1 MTMYT
6 LQVLTAL
13 AGDFLFGD
21 PRFLPHPVRLI
32 GRLCTVAERYFRA
45 TVANAAIAG
54 TLTVAAVL
62 LATGLTLTLALW
74 ACAVVSPV
82 VADIVAIFLLYTTVA
97 AQDLAAHSR
106 AVYRR
111 LIADDLDGARQAV
124 AMIVGRDTTRLDRQ
138 GVCRAAVET
147 VAENT
152 VDGVTAPLFWGIG
165 ASLLAAPAGASPIVL
180 TAIGAMLYKAVNTMD
195 SMFGY
200 KNEKYL
206 QFGRTAARLDDLAN
220 FLPARLT
227 PVFLVLAAAIQR
239 LDWRAAFRICRRD
252 RLRHA
257 SPNSGHPEATVA
269 GALGVRL
276 GGPSVYF
283 GTIVDKPWLGD
294 ERRAIDAE
302 DILRTNRL
310 MYLGTLLMILFLLAG
325 RAVVMEG

>member
-1 MTMYT
+1 MYT
-6 LQVLTAL
+6 IQVLTAI
-13 AGDFLFGD
+13 AGDYLFGD

-32 GRLCTVAERYFRA
+32 GRLCTSAERYFRA
-45 TVANAAIAG
+45 TGASAASAG
-54 TLTVAAVL
+54 ALTTAAVL
-62 LATGLTLTLALW
+62 VVTGLTLALVLA
-74 ACAVVSPV
+74 ACAAVAPLL
-82 VADIVAIFLLYTTVA
+82 ADIVAVILLYTTVA
-97 AQDLAAHSR
+97 AHDLAAHSR
-106 AVYRR
+106 AVYDR

-138 GVCRAAVET
+138 GICRAAVET

-165 ASLLAAPAGASPIVL
+165 CSLLAVPIGADPIVL
-180 TAIGAMLYKAVNTMD
+180 TAIGALLYKAINTMD

-206 QFGRTAARLDDLAN
+206 EFGRTAARLDDLAN

-227 PVFLVLAAAIQR
+227 PVFLILAAAIQR
-239 LDWRAAFRICRRD
+239 LDWRGALRICRRD

-283 GTIVDKPWLGD
+283 DTVVDKPWLGD
-294 ERRAIDAE
+294 DRRAIDAD

-310 MYLGTLLMILFLLAG
+310 MYLGALLFAIFLLG
-325 RAVVMEG
+325 CRAVVMEG

>member
-1 MTMYT
+1 MYT
-6 LQVLTAL
+6 LQVLTAI
-13 AGDFLFGD
+13 AGDFVFGD

-32 GRLCTVAERYFRA
+32 GRLCTFTEEQTRS
-45 TVANAAIAG
+45 AIAG
-54 TLTVAAVL
+54 PAMAGALTVVAVL
-62 LATGLTLTLALW
+62 LATGLTLALALW
-74 ACAVVSPV
+74 ACAVVSPL
-82 VADIVAIFLLYTTVA
+82 VADIVAVFLFYTSVA
-97 AQDLAAHSR
+97 AHDLASHSR

-111 LIADDLDGARQAV
+111 LVADDLDGARQAV
-124 AMIVGRDTTRLDRQ
+124 AMIVGRDTTQLDRQ

-147 VAENT
+147 VAENA

-165 ASLLAAPAGASPIVL
+165 ASLLAVPGSASPIVL
-180 TAIGAMLYKAVNTMD
+180 TAIGALLYKAVNTMD

-239 LDWRAAFRICRRD
+239 LDWRAALRICRRD

-294 ERRAIDAE
+294 DRRAIDAE

-310 MYLGTLLMILFLLAG
+310 MYLGALLFAIFLLG
-325 RAVVMEG
+325 CSAVIMEG